1 MSATMPVPS
10 IKGTAYNSVHED
22 LHRMLDDGRVS
33 HDDLE
38 AALSKAELEMFDS
51 KVLASKWYPISTY
64 RKLLALVA
72 EKEGKG
78 RSTEEYLSER
88 GWRAAERLKEAGIY
102 KQLGSD
108 EGSGKSWGAR
118 VADLVAKISG
128 LLYNFT
134 RWSVDEPQNPAT
146 FHVIVDDAKDF
157 ADECRYTAQGFVAF
171 AATMMAGAPVKIS
184 STRPSPDR
192 IVYTVRR

>member
-1 MSATMPVPS
+1 MSVTASVPS

-22 LHRMLDDGRVS
+22 LHRMVDDGRVG
-33 HDDLE
+33 HDELE
-38 AALSKAELEMFDS
+38 AVLSREELEVFDS

-72 EKEGKG
+72 AKEANG
-78 RSTEEYLSER
+78 RLEEYLVER

-108 EGSGKSWGAR
+108 ENSGKSWGAR
-118 VADLVAKISG
+118 VADLVVKISG

-146 FHVIVDDAKDF
+146 FHVVVDEAKDF